1 MRVCACS
8 DLKCMAKL
16 VSGVLILR
24 EGKAA
29 EWTSDIDTQF
39 SAWAAN
45 YTTWLTTASIAL
57 EEEAAEK

>member
-1 MRVCACS
+1 
-8 DLKCMAKL
+8 MAKL

-24 EGKAA
+24 EGNAA
-29 EWTSDIDTQF
+29 EWTSEIDTGF
-39 SAWAAN
+39 TTWAAN